1 MSQLIIANV
10 AAPFLLS
17 NTGNIWIFISIIPV
31 EMLVIFLFF
40 KLSEITIRFSRLFIA
55 VFVANTAT
63 SILGIPLVFNGMIA
77 GSTVTKNG
85 VLLISFILSFLIE
98 SVIYG
103 FSFKTKLIPKSKI
116 ILASFFSNLASYTI
130 FFFAL
135 TGVNYNNGE
144 SLFLTPN
151 PKSVSRELKAL
162 VIPSYIHGQKSFYF
176 DKNRFASNWEEL
188 GLGVEKEDKH
198 LFFRVDSQ
206 GDATKASLTATSKRE
221 DVKSYRLTIFVVKD
235 KFIQGICETDK
246 PSMTPPK
253 MPQLING
260 KFQCPP
266 GSSDKSK
273 YFRLGER

>member
-77 GSTVTKNG
+77 GSPVTKNG
-85 VLLISFILSFLIE
+85 VLLFSFILSFLIE
-98 SVIYG
+98 SKIYG
-103 FSFKTKLIPKSKI
+103 FFFKTKQIPKSQI
-116 ILASFFSNLASYTI
+116 RLASFLSNLASYTI

-151 PKSVSRELKAL
+151 PKKVSEDLRTF
-162 VIPSYIHGQKSFYF
+162 VIQRYINGQKYFYH

-188 GLGVEKEDKH
+188 DWGVEKEDKY

-221 DVKSYRLTIFVVKD
+221 NVKSYRLTIFVVKD

-246 PSMTPPK
+246 PSMTPPE
-253 MPQLING
+253 MPQLVKG
-260 KFQCPP
+260 EFQCPP

-273 YFRLGER
+273 YFELRQR